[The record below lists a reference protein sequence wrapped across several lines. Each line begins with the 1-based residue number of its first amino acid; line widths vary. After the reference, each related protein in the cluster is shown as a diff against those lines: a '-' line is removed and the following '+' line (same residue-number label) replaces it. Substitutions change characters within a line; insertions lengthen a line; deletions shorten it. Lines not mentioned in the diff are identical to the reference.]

1 MILEMWLSIERLVSK
16 STPRL
21 LPDDEYLTEQPL
33 SVRQHSRLLR
43 AEVFGPIIRIS
54 VFFYC

>member
-21 LPDDEYLTEQPL
+21 LPDDEYLTEQP